1 MCVAGDPGRR
11 PTEPALRSTSRLL
24 LLLLPLLLL
33 PLFSGA
39 PPFAAEFV
47 VVVVDG
53 GLVDV
58 NLLIEKLLFMCLDEG
73 DAGLDADDVDG

>member
-11 PTEPALRSTSRLL
+11 PPEDALRSPSRLL
-24 LLLLPLLLL
+24 LLLL

-39 PPFAAEFV
+39 PPFAAELV

-53 GLVDV
+53 GLVEV
-58 NLLIEKLLFMCLDEG
+58 NLLIEKLLFMCLDDG
-73 DAGLDADDVDG
+73 DAGLEADDVDG